1 MSKDDQREFPAHQ
14 HSGTDS
20 KGASSTFSVPTNEKI
35 IRLPAV
41 KATVGLSRAT
51 IYRLIRLGDF
61 PKPVKLGLHAS
72 GWLESSIQSWIRQRA
87 GQQWV

>member
-20 KGASSTFSVPTNEKI
+20 EGASSTFSVPTNEKI

-41 KATVGLSRAT
+41 RATVGLSRAT

-72 GWLESSIQSWIRQRA
+72 GWLESAIQSWIRQRA